1 MHPFLT
7 ERGQASMSGPR
18 RSHSLTRV
26 VVDDFPFSFGLWEWC
41 NEVLQT
47 RKELHMT
54 RTTTEPRLPDFHAWH
69 VTSKGDKGF
78 WTKVGAAWPHK
89 DGKGLSLQ
97 LDVMPMNGRIVLR
110 QPSISNGDGR
120 AGA

>member
-1 MHPFLT
+1 
-7 ERGQASMSGPR
+7 MSGPR
-18 RSHSLTRV
+18 QFAMLTRV
-26 VVDDFPFSFGLWEWC
+26 VVDARPYSFGLLEWC

-47 RKELHMT
+47 RKEIHMT
-54 RTTTEPRLPDFHAWH
+54 RTSTASTTPPKLPDFHAWH
-69 VTSKGDKGF
+69 VANKGDKGF
-78 WTKVGAAWPHK
+78 WTKVGAAWPHR

>member
-1 MHPFLT
+1 
-7 ERGQASMSGPR
+7 MSGPR
-18 RSHSLTRV
+18 QFAALTRV
-26 VVDDFPFSFGLWEWC
+26 VLDARPFSFGLWEWC

-47 RKELHMT
+47 REEIHMT
-54 RTTTEPRLPDFHAWH
+54 RTTTASTTEPKLSDFHAWH
-69 VTSKGDKGF
+69 VTNNGEKGF

-97 LDVMPMNGRIVLR
+97 LDVLPMNGRIVLR
-110 QPSISNGDGR
+110 QPSVNTGEQR

>member
-1 MHPFLT
+1 
-7 ERGQASMSGPR
+7 MSGP
-18 RSHSLTRV
+18 HQFAALTRV
-26 VVDDFPFSFGLWEWC
+26 VVDARPIPFGVVDRC
-41 NEVLQT
+41 NEELQI
-47 RKELHMT
+47 RKEIHMT
-54 RTTTEPRLPDFHAWH
+54 RTTSASTAEPKQPDFHAWH
-69 VTSKGDKGF
+69 VTNKGEKGF

-110 QPSISNGDGR
+110 QPSVKTDQI